1 MYKITLL
8 DQLWHLPHCT
18 QPATPG
24 AASQE
29 MVQYRLTY
37 QRLCPPSQARIKHGI
52 THGAIPA
59 GAAPHAPLY
68 PSEPWDP
75 QQGKCH
81 CWDLMA
87 DCLGFIVNMLT
98 VTRLKAKTETSG
110 YRLASGKMLSIS
122 IFTMRN
128 VAGVL
133 YCVIM

>member
-1 MYKITLL
+1 
-8 DQLWHLPHCT
+8 
-18 QPATPG
+18 
-24 AASQE
+24 

-37 QRLCPPSQARIKHGI
+37 QSLCPPSTARIKHGLH
-52 THGAIPA
+52 TERSSPGPLRTPRSAELLYSNRPRD
-59 GAAPHAPLY
+59 PH
-68 PSEPWDP
+68 
-75 QQGKCH
+75 QGKCH
-81 CWDLMA
+81 YCNLMA

-98 VTRLKAKTETSG
+98 VTRLKVRMEASG